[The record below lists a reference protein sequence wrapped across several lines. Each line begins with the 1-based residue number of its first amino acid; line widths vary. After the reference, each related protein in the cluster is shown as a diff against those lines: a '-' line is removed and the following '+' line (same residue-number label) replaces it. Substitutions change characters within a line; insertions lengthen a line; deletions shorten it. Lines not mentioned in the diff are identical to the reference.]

1 MMSEND
7 SIVPK
12 EAAMAELR
20 AGQLV
25 LRYNRVIERV
35 LDLHHAD
42 LPVANVGTFKHCF
55 TLQYKN
61 NEVLLCGPSEQMAH
75 SWINAITEAW
85 FCEFEGIRGLCMP
98 TDMAALQ
105 EKLDALEKKKEE
117 EKKRKREEA
126 RQARIEARKEGKAT
140 PPEEDA
146 ERDEKKEDAEE
157 KDAKDSIVDVQVKV
171 DELGVPQVEVEGKAF
186 TGGQKPAEDQGQEEI
201 KEQTAGI
208 PQAESTTPA
217 PQATGELDS

>member
-1 MMSEND
+1 
-7 SIVPK
+7 
-12 EAAMAELR
+12 
-20 AGQLV
+20 
-25 LRYNRVIERV
+25 
-35 LDLHHAD
+35 
-42 LPVANVGTFKHCF
+42 
-55 TLQYKN
+55 
-61 NEVLLCGPSEQMAH
+61 
-75 SWINAITEAW
+75 
-85 FCEFEGIRGLCMP
+85 MP